1 MAKARLKTPISYY
14 GGKQTMLKYI
24 LPLIPDHRVYTEAY
38 CGGCAV
44 LFGKQP
50 VSCEVINDM
59 NKELINFYRV
69 AQSDYPALKRE
80 IDASLHSRDQHTH
93 AKHIMTHPQ
102 FFTPVQRAWAIWIG
116 SKLGFASMLDGTFG
130 YDRSGTT
137 TLKLFNGKDQFT
149 EAVCQRLAHVT
160 VESEDGKNVIR
171 RYDCPEAFHFVDPPY
186 VGSDCGHYSDTFNE
200 QDLEELLAILS
211 EVEGKFMLTMF
222 PHDRIREYVS
232 RFGWTIH
239 PIERQIT
246 ASKESRRRQ
255 EEWMVTNYR
264 SDHAVRCHSYH

>member
-14 GGKQTMLKYI
+14 GGKQMLLKHI
-24 LPLIPDHRVYTEAY
+24 LPLITEHKVYTEAY

-50 VSCEVINDM
+50 VKCEIINDM

-137 TLKLFNGKDQFT
+137 TLKLRNAKEAFT
-149 EAVCQRLAHVT
+149 EELCCRLGRVT
-160 VESEDGKNVIR
+160 VECEDGIDVIR

-186 VGSDCGHYSDTFNE
+186 VGSDCDHYSDTFNE

-222 PHDRIREYVS
+222 PHEKIERLAARY
-232 RFGWTIH
+232 GWTIH
-239 PIERQIT
+239 RLDRTIT
-246 ASKESRRRQ
+246 ASKVSRRRQ
-255 EEWMVTNYR
+255 EEWMVTNY
-264 SDHAVRCHSYH
+264 

>member
-1 MAKARLKTPISYY
+1 MARLKTPISYY
-14 GGKQTMLKYI
+14 GGKQMLLKHI
-24 LPLIPDHRVYTEAY
+24 LPLIPEHTLYTEAF

-44 LFGKQP
+44 LFAKPPAQ
-50 VSCEVINDM
+50 CEVINDT
-59 NKELINFYRV
+59 NTELVNFYRV

-130 YDRSGTT
+130 YDRSGTM

-186 VGSDCGHYSDTFNE
+186 VGSDCGHYNGTFDEEDFSRLLDT
-200 QDLEELLAILS
+200 LAT
-211 EVEGKFMLTMF
+211 VEGKFMLTMF
-222 PHDRIREYVS
+222 PHEKIERLAARY
-232 RFGWTIH
+232 GWTIH
-239 PIERQIT
+239 RLDRTIT
-246 ASKESRRRQ
+246 ASKVSRRRQ
-255 EEWMVTNYR
+255 EEWITTNYR
-264 SDHAVRCHSYH
+264 Q